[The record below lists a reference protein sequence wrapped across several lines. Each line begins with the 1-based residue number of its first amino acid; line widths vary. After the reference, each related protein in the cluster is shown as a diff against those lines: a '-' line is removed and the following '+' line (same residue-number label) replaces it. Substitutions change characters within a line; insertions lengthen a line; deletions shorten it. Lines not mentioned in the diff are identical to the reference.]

1 MTDEKKEVKTFY
13 CNVAGI
19 EVGLFDFVFKMGM
32 KKERS
37 AEIDGN
43 DWDVNIVM
51 SPQHA
56 KALAKLLNENI
67 KKYEENFGEIII
79 DPIK

>member
-1 MTDEKKEVKTFY
+1 
-13 CNVAGI
+13 
-19 EVGLFDFVFKMGM
+19 
-32 KKERS
+32 
-37 AEIDGN
+37 
-43 DWDVNIVM
+43 M